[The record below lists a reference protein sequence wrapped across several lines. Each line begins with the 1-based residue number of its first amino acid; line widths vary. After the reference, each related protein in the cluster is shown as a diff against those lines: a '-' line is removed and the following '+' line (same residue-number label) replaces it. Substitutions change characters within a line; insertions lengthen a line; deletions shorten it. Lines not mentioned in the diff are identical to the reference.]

1 MRKQRNYDKRVKLTR
16 ILLSDYLVL
25 KGLSQLAGVS
35 MAEALHKLIIKQEDK
50 MPVSP
55 AQIRMPVNM
64 VAKPVFQVT
73 PQPVIAVNG
82 HKAGVFV
89 IKPKGGVIND

>member
-1 MRKQRNYDKRVKLTR
+1 MKQQKNYDKKVKVTR

-25 KGLSQLAGVS
+25 KRIGQAAGVS
-35 MAEALHKLIIKQEDK
+35 MAEALHKLITKQEEK
-50 MPVSP
+50 APVSP

-73 PQPVIAVNG
+73 PQLVIAVNG